1 MLDKEMIAI
10 WQDVLHAVTR
20 VTDKVGIAE
29 TSSFRT
35 WMTDASEVLVFI
47 DLVTDL
53 LHKIGFDEFKFDK
66 HFDDGLQRFCVTLH
80 VNYV

>member
-1 MLDKEMIAI
+1 MLDVRMIAI

-20 VTDKVGIAE
+20 ATDKVGMSDV
-29 TSSFRT
+29 SSFRT
-35 WMTDASEVLVFI
+35 WITDAGEALVYI

-53 LHKIGFDEFKFDK
+53 LHKIGFDNFKFDK
-66 HFDDGLQRFCVTLH
+66 HFDDGLQRYCVTLH